1 MKKIIHTL
9 AVLLAVVL
17 LCTSLPVQITAEE
30 VESDSILK
38 EEVGQGDIV
47 VLYTNDVH
55 ARAAKN
61 MGYSS
66 VSALR
71 RHYLATGASVILLD
85 AGDAFQGMPF
95 ASLDKGQ
102 SVVDCMNLVGYD
114 VMTPG
119 CQDFNYGTE
128 QLLKL
133 KASMKFN
140 LICGNITKKDNGQA
154 LLDSYT
160 ILEKAGKRIGIF
172 GLITPNVVYKTNPA
186 NIKDLAFQ
194 DPIVRAKEIVA
205 KLQAEKV
212 DYIIGLTSVGK
223 EVAPKSTEIA
233 AQVKGIDLIVD
244 GHSHAPMG
252 PGEKVNDTLVV
263 SAGEYLKYVGVAIVK
278 YGTVKANMVSSEQFS
293 EKDSSVDDLILK
305 INEKQDAI
313 LSQVIGKTSVRL
325 NADREVIRA
334 RETEFGNMITD
345 AMREL
350 TGADIAVNNGGG
362 ICASI
367 EIGDITKR
375 NLITTFPYGNYV
387 VTTKVTGQ
395 DIKDM
400 LEHSVDG
407 YPEPMQYFLQVSGMK
422 FSFDSKKAVGSR
434 VYGIYINGKKMNLK
448 STYILATNNFMKN
461 GGDQYTMIADK
472 SIIGEYDTLDE
483 VLSAY
488 IQANPN
494 KVPKIEGRITEGVQK
509 VVVKPSPSKK
519 PVKSQMKKPEKKKE
533 VKKSTSKKK
542 VVKKSTLK
550 KTTKKVY
557 VVKKNDNL
565 SKIAKTQ
572 LGSANKWAEIYKL
585 NKRIISNPNR
595 IYPGMKIYLPV
606 K

>member
-1 MKKIIHTL
+1 MIHAL
-9 AVLLAVVL
+9 AILLSVIL
-17 LCTSLPVQITAEE
+17 LCTSLPGQVVAE
-30 VESDSILK
+30 VAESESILN

-71 RHYLATGASVILLD
+71 KHYLATGASVILLD

-95 ASLDKGQ
+95 ASLDKGK
-102 SVVDCMNLVGYD
+102 SVVECMNLVGYD

-133 KASMKFN
+133 KDSMKFN
-140 LICGNITKKDNGQA
+140 LICGNITEKDSGRE

-160 ILEKAGKRIGIF
+160 ILERAGKRIGIF
-172 GLITPNVVYKTNPA
+172 GLITPNIVYKTNLS
-186 NIKDLAFQ
+186 NIKGLVFQ
-194 DPIVRAKEIVA
+194 DPIERAKEIVA
-205 KLQAEKV
+205 RLQAEKV

-233 AQVKGIDLIVD
+233 AQVRGIDLIVD

-252 PGEKVNDTLVV
+252 PGEKVNNTLVV
-263 SAGEYLKYVGVAIVK
+263 SAGEYLKYVGVAIIK
-278 YGTVKANMVSSEQFS
+278 NSTVKANMVSSEQFS
-293 EKDSSVDDLILK
+293 QKDSKVDDLIVK
-305 INEKQDAI
+305 INEKQEVI

-325 NADREVIRA
+325 NADREAIRA
-334 RETEFGNMITD
+334 KETEFGNMITD

-407 YPEPMQYFLQVSGMK
+407 YPEPIQYFLQVSGVK
-422 FSFDSKKAVGSR
+422 FSFDSKKTVGSR
-434 VYGIYINGKKMNLK
+434 VYNIYINGKKINLK
-448 STYILATNNFMKN
+448 SKYVLATNNFMKN
-461 GGDQYTMIADK
+461 GGDQYTMLADK
-472 SIIGEYDTLDE
+472 NILGEYDTLDE

-488 IQANPN
+488 IQAHPN
-494 KVPKIEGRITEGVQK
+494 QEPKIEGRITEGVQK
-509 VVVKPSPSKK
+509 VVAKSSPSKK
-519 PVKSQMKKPEKKKE
+519 PAKKPVKKPT
-533 VKKSTSKKK
+533 KKSTKKPAKKKAAKKNSSKKATK
-542 VVKKSTLK
+542 KAHVVK
-550 KTTKKVY
+550 
-557 VVKKNDNL
+557 
-565 SKIAKTQ
+565 
-572 LGSANKWAEIYKL
+572 
-585 NKRIISNPNR
+585 
-595 IYPGMKIYLPV
+595 
-606 K
+606 